1 MFPATRS
8 EIHATDDEI
17 GAAELYHHE
26 SVLKTSLGG
35 EGPAPWLNEIID
47 TLRRIEQNQTRMSA
61 VIKRT
66 SAVLE
71 NMRIA
76 GSNVLLAKN
85 TGSTSY
91 CAKQKEVRC
100 ATLLVVVSSSSAIVT
115 NDSFYFLSRLME
127 TAQF

>member
-91 CAKQKEVRC
+91 RAKQKEVRC